1 MSLKEIL
8 KDELTEEE
16 MKHLRTSFSIVGDI
30 AIIEVPEELEN
41 KEDLIG
47 KALMEVHK
55 NVNTVL
61 KKDSERK
68 GKFRLRDYQ
77 VIAGEEKTETIHKE
91 FGCRIKIDLEKAYF
105 SEREGKERH
114 RIAEKIDEDEK
125 ILVMFAG
132 VGPFPVVMCKLNQ
145 EIDKI
150 YGVEL
155 NANAYELM
163 RENIKINKVSDKVI
177 PVLGDVREEVPE
189 MGEFDRILMPL
200 PESAYEF
207 LDLAFESC
215 KRGGVI
221 HLYGIGEKKDL
232 FGKLENKVEE
242 TAKEMGIKY
251 RITDKQNVLPFGIRK
266 YKIRL
271 DIEVLEK

>member
-47 KALMEVHK
+47 EALMKVHK

-68 GKFRLRDYQ
+68 GEFRLRDYQ
-77 VIAGEEKTETIHKE
+77 VIAGEEKTETVHKE

-105 SEREGKERH
+105 SEREGKERQ
-114 RIAEKIDEDEK
+114 RIAEKIEGSEK

-155 NANAYELM
+155 NPDAYELM
-163 RENIKINKVSDKVI
+163 RENIRINKVSDKVI
-177 PVLGDVREEVPE
+177 PILGDVRKEVPK

-200 PESAYEF
+200 PESAHKF

-215 KRGGVI
+215 RERGII
-221 HLYGIGEKKDL
+221 HLYGIGEKEDL
-232 FGKLENKVEE
+232 FGKLENEVEKI
-242 TAKEMGIKY
+242 ANEMGIKY
-251 RITDKQNVLPFGIRK
+251 RIKDRQNVLPFGVRK